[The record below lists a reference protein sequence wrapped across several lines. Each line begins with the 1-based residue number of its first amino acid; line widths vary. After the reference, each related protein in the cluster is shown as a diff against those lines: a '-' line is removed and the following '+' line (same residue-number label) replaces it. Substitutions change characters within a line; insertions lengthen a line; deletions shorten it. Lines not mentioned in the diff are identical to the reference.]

1 VRTVAVEP
9 LEYEILLGKQIFSSS
24 ADARMARDG
33 YLSCAV
39 CHLDGGSDERVWDFT
54 DRGEGLRN
62 TISLRGRGGLA
73 HGPVHWTANFDEIQD
88 FEHDIRD
95 LFGGTGFMSDA
106 DFHEDD
112 RDAPL
117 GGPKSGRSV
126 ELDALAAYVSSLDRP
141 HPSPYREQNG
151 ALTPDGAAGA
161 VLVNRPDLGCV
172 PCHHTGVYTDSAL
185 CADPFRLHDVGT
197 ITAASG
203 QRLGEPLIGFDT
215 PSLNGLWATAPY
227 LHDGSAPT
235 LLDVLTTRNPDEAHG
250 FVKHLTEA
258 EMLQLVR
265 YLLEVDAAAPD
276 PPCGGDLDGSCTVDF
291 ADLVWVLGAWGA
303 CPAPCP
309 PDVDGDGA
317 VGIPDLLAVLGG
329 WGDCP

>member
-1 VRTVAVEP
+1 
-9 LEYEILLGKQIFSSS
+9 
-24 ADARMARDG
+24 
-33 YLSCAV
+33 
-39 CHLDGGSDERVWDFT
+39 
-54 DRGEGLRN
+54 
-62 TISLRGRGGLA
+62 
-73 HGPVHWTANFDEIQD
+73 VHWSANFDEIQD

-106 DFHEDD
+106 DFHDGD
-112 RDAPL
+112 RDQPL
-117 GGPKSGRSV
+117 GGPKAGRSV
-126 ELDALAAYVSSLDRP
+126 ELDALAAYVSSLARP
-141 HPSPYREQNG
+141 HPSPYRQQNG

-161 VLVNRPDLGCV
+161 ILLNRPDLGCV

-203 QRLGEPLIGFDT
+203 QRLGEPLVGFDT
-215 PSLNGLWATAPY
+215 PSLNGVWETAPY

-235 LLDVLTTRNPDEAHG
+235 LLDVLTTRNPSEAHG

-265 YLLEVDAAAPD
+265 YLLEVDAAAAN
-276 PPCGGDLDGSCTVDF
+276 PPCGGDLDGSCTVDI
-291 ADLVWVLGAWGA
+291 ADLVTVLAAWGS
-303 CPAPCP
+303 CPPPCP

-317 VGIPDLLAVLGG
+317 VGITDLLAVLGG
-329 WGDCP
+329 WGSCP